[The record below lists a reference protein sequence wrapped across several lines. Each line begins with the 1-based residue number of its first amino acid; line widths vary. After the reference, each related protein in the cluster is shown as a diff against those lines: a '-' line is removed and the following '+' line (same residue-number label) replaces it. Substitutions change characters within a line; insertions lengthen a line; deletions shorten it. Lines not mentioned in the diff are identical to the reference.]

1 MSNHIH
7 ILSPH
12 FDDAVFSL
20 SHLLLNFTGTI
31 TLITVFT
38 QECEF
43 KHLKGDYAKYG
54 NLKQR
59 KYEDACA
66 MEMIVKQN
74 PNLKLIARYFD
85 LPDAM
90 FRLFWQSP
98 VKTIKKKLATE
109 EIMHIYCPLGIG
121 NHPDHVACYKAC
133 SDLLPSYKITYYS
146 EYPYNSLK
154 LNILTLS
161 SGINLRLT
169 WNDIFSYYNHS
180 LYASCP
186 RIVRIYRIITAL
198 FYYLIPYK
206 QRKIATILEKAV
218 NVTLKKKLMLCYS
231 SQIEPIFGICYKN
244 ELDIDSKEYLYRF
257 KCDASS

>member
-54 NLKQR
+54 NLKHR

-66 MEMIVKQN
+66 MDQIVKQN
-74 PNLKLIARYFD
+74 RKLKLIPRYFD

-90 FRLFWQSP
+90 FRSFWENP
-98 VKTIKKKLATE
+98 VNDIKNKLACE
-109 EIMHIYCPLGIG
+109 QINHIYCPLGIG
-121 NHPDHVACYKAC
+121 NHPDHLACYKAC
-133 SDLLPSYKITYYS
+133 GELFPSDKITYYS

-154 LNILTLS
+154 LNMVS
-161 SGINLRLT
+161 FSCGINLRLT
-169 WNDIFSYYNHS
+169 WNDIFSYYNHAM
-180 LYASCP
+180 YASCP
-186 RIVRIYRIITAL
+186 RIVRLYRIITSL
-198 FYYLIPYK
+198 FYYFIPYK
-206 QRKIATILEKAV
+206 QRKIANILEKAV
-218 NVTLKKKLMLCYS
+218 NLTLKKKLMLCYS
-231 SQIEPIFGICYKN
+231 SQIEPIFGICNKN
-244 ELDIDSKEYLYRF
+244 KLDIDSKEYLYTLG
-257 KCDASS
+257 DASS